1 MTDPMQISIEIQLYD
16 VSDMLKDP
24 VGYLRDLLQRM
35 EYRIFDTITSDRQGM
50 DIGIFP
56 ATGEDQKP
64 VGNIKIWSQ
73 FVPLEL
79 AAFWSKTKQEE

>member
-24 VGYLRDLLQRM
+24 VGYLRNLILLLEPRV
-35 EYRIFDTITSDRQGM
+35 FDTLTSDQQGK
-50 DIGIFP
+50 DLQILPLEGP
-56 ATGEDQKP
+56 SKKP
-64 VGNIKIWSQ
+64 VGNIHIWSQ

-79 AAFWSKTKQEE
+79 AAFWARKDDA